1 MIIQDSLITRIEG
14 HIEKLKKEQDLADFI
29 FKISKSKST
38 NSIYIQVYS
47 YVDKEQIRLSYRF
60 SDHFN
65 SGVKTKIVTKSMSF
79 DFIER
84 KIQKMILDM
93 KKIRLKKLMKKVN

>member
-1 MIIQDSLITRIEG
+1 VIIQESLITKIEKY
-14 HIEKLKKEQDLADFI
+14 IEKLKREQDLADFT
-29 FKISKSKST
+29 FKVSKSKST
-38 NSIYIQVYS
+38 NSIYIQIYS

-84 KIQKMILDM
+84 KIQKMISEI